1 MNNPPSP
8 FTASKHGVRVAVR
21 VIPKASRVGID
32 GVATGADGTAYLKVR
47 VTMAPDKGK
56 ANTAVLKLLAKSWGF
71 PLRDIAVVAGS
82 AARNKVLEVEG
93 PPAVLLRDLG
103 EWLKQQTGET

>member
-8 FTASKHGVRVAVR
+8 FTASKHGVWVAVR
-21 VIPKASRVGID
+21 VIPKAFRVGID

-47 VTMAPDKGK
+47 VTVAPEKGK
-56 ANTAVLKLLAKSWGF
+56 ANAAVVKLLAKSWGLA
-71 PLRDIAVVAGS
+71 PVQVTVVSGA
-82 AARNKVLEVEG
+82 AARNKVLEIEG
-93 PPAVLLRDLG
+93 HSAALLRDLG